1 MKKMSVQD
9 VHFKDQRALIR
20 VDYNVPLDDKQQIT
34 DDTRIRETLPTLNK
48 ILNDGGRCIIMSH
61 LGRPKGKKNPSM
73 SLQPCAERLSNLLGR
88 PVQMAGDCIGPEVL
102 KMAFSLKNGEVLMLE
117 NLRFYAEEE
126 ANDPAFAQKLASLG
140 DVYVNDAFGTAHRAH
155 ASTEGVTKS
164 FKQNLAGFLMDKE
177 IKYLGE
183 SLQNPAR
190 PFVAIIGGAKVSGK
204 IDVIEN
210 LMKKV
215 DALIIGGGMMFTFAK
230 MMGHEIGK
238 SLFDADKAALAK
250 QIMDNAKASGKRIL
264 LPVDCIA
271 AKEVKSESEHKAV
284 AMDAIPDDWVG
295 VDIGPRTVE
304 LFTKEILSAKTVVW
318 NGPMGI
324 FEMEPFAK
332 GTKAVAQALVNC
344 TNNGGITIVGGGDS
358 AAAIAEMG
366 LEKQVSHVST
376 GGGASLEFLEGKVL
390 PGLDA
395 LTNA

>member
-20 VDYNVPLDDKQQIT
+20 VDYNVPLNDQQQIT

-48 ILNDGGRCIIMSH
+48 ILDDGGRCIIMSH

-73 SLQPCAERLSNLLGR
+73 SLKPCAARLSELLGR
-88 PVQMAGDCIGPEVL
+88 PVQMAVDCIGPEVE
-102 KMAFSLKNGEVLMLE
+102 KTAASLKNGEVLLLE

-155 ASTEGVTKS
+155 ASTEGVTKF
-164 FKQNLAGFLMDKE
+164 FKKNLAGFLMDKE
-177 IKYLGE
+177 IKYLGG

-230 MMGHEIGK
+230 MTGHEIGK
-238 SLFDADKAALAK
+238 SLFDADKAALAR
-250 QIMDNAKASGKRIL
+250 QIMDNAKACNKRL
-264 LPVDCIA
+264 LFPVDCIA
-271 AKEVKSESEHKAV
+271 AKEVKAESEHKAV
-284 AMDAIPDDWVG
+284 AMDAIPAEWAG
-295 VDIGPRTVE
+295 VDIGPKTVE

-358 AAAIAEMG
+358 AAAIAGMG

>member
-1 MKKMSVQD
+1 MKKMSLQD

-88 PVQMAGDCIGPEVL
+88 PVQMAGDCIGPEVE

-164 FKQNLAGFLMDKE
+164 FKKNLAGFLMDKE

-238 SLFDADKAALAK
+238 SLFDADKATLAK
-250 QIMDNAKASGKRIL
+250 QILDNAKAANKRIL
-264 LPVDCIA
+264 FPVDCIA
-271 AKEVKSESEHKAV
+271 AKEVKAEAEHRAV
-284 AMDAIPDDWVG
+284 GMDAIPADWVG